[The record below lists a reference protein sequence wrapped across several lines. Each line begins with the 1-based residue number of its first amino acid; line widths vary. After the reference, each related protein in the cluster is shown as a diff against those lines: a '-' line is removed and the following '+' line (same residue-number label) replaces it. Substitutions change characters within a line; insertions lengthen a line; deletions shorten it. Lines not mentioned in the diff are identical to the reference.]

1 MHTHHIKFSL
11 YSLLI
16 TTLMSC
22 NKLTEVNPPETAI
35 TGESVYTD
43 DATAIGA
50 VTGIYVRLSDNTLA
64 SGLNGISIRTGLSS
78 DELTLYS
85 GVSNTLLQKTYLNAL
100 SCQDYYGIW
109 EHSYTYLQT
118 VNAAIEGL
126 SKSISLTPAVKKQLQ
141 GEAKFLRAF
150 FYFYLV
156 NLYGDVPLSTTS
168 DYRTNATSSRTNK
181 ADVYKQIV
189 SDLIEAQNLLTDN
202 YIASDGVSTTPER
215 VRPNK
220 WTATALLARVYL
232 YMQNWVGAETQST
245 NIINAGTYTLET
257 DLNNVFLYTS
267 NEAIWQL
274 MPVDPTWNTYDAK
287 SFILTNGPDNDDHPV
302 YLSPFL
308 LNSFESNDL
317 RRKNWVG
324 ENKADTST
332 YYYPSKYKSA
342 EAGAPLTEYTMVFR
356 LAEQYLIR
364 AEARTQQE
372 NITGGLE
379 DLNKIRTRSGLV
391 EYSTS
396 STTELMSVI
405 MKERRV
411 ELFTEWGHRWLDI
424 KRNGTVNDIMN
435 IVTPIKGGSWSNNWQ
450 LYPVP
455 YSDIKLNPHLKQNDG
470 Y

>member
-1 MHTHHIKFSL
+1 
-11 YSLLI
+11 
-16 TTLMSC
+16 MSC
-22 NKLTEVNPPETAI
+22 NKLSEVNPPETSI

-50 VTGIYVRLSDNTLA
+50 VTGIYIRFSDNTLA

-78 DELTLYS
+78 DELTLFS

-100 SCQDYYGIW
+100 SSQDYYGIW
-109 EHSYTYLQT
+109 ENSYTYLQT

-126 SKSISLTPAVKKQLQ
+126 AKSTSLTSAVKKQLQ
-141 GEAKFLRAF
+141 GEVKFLRAF

-168 DYRTNATSSRTNK
+168 DYRANATSTRTDK
-181 ADVYKQIV
+181 AEVYKQIV

-202 YIASDGVSTTPER
+202 YIASDGVSTTSER

-232 YMQNWVGAETQST
+232 YTKDWAGAETQST
-245 NIINAGTYTLET
+245 NIINAGVYDLET
-257 DLNNVFLYTS
+257 DLNKVFLNTS
-267 NEAIWQL
+267 IEAIWQL
-274 MPVDPTWNTYDAK
+274 MPVDPAWNTYDAK
-287 SFILTNGPDNDDHPV
+287 SFILTNGPNNDDHPV
-302 YLSPFL
+302 YLSSFL
-308 LNSFESNDL
+308 LNSFEPDDL
-317 RRKNWVG
+317 RRQNWVG
-324 ENKADTST
+324 ENKVDTST
-332 YYYPSKYKSA
+332 YYYPYKYKSA
-342 EAGAPLTEYTMVFR
+342 EAGAPLTEYTMIFR

-364 AEARTQQE
+364 AEARVQQE

-379 DLNKIRTRSGLV
+379 DLNKIRTRAGLA
-391 EYSTS
+391 EYGTTSTAGLIS
-396 STTELMSVI
+396 AI
-405 MKERRV
+405 IKERRV
-411 ELFTEWGHRWLDI
+411 ELFTEWGHRWLDM

-435 IVTPIKGGSWSNNWQ
+435 IVTPLKGGSWNNNWQ

-455 YSDIKLNPHLKQNDG
+455 YSDIKLNPRLKQNDG

>member
-1 MHTHHIKFSL
+1 
-11 YSLLI
+11 
-16 TTLMSC
+16 MSC

-35 TGESVYTD
+35 TGETVYTD

-50 VTGIYVRLSDNTLA
+50 VTGVYVRFSDNTLA
-64 SGLNGISIRTGLSS
+64 GGLNGISIRTGLSS
-78 DELTLYS
+78 DELTLFP
-85 GVSNTLLQKTYLNAL
+85 GVSNILLQKTYLNAL
-100 SCQDYYGIW
+100 SAQDYYGIW
-109 EHSYTYLQT
+109 ENSYTYLQT

-126 SKSISLTPAVKKQLQ
+126 AKSTSLTSAVKKQLQ
-141 GEAKFLRAF
+141 GEVKFLRAF

-168 DYRTNATSSRTNK
+168 DYRTNATNARTDK

-189 SDLIEAQNLLTDN
+189 SDLIDAQNLLTDN
-202 YIASDGVSTTPER
+202 YIASDGVSNTPER

-232 YMQNWVGAETQST
+232 YTKDWAGAETQST
-245 NIINAGTYTLET
+245 NIINAGIYNLET
-257 DLNNVFLYTS
+257 DLNKVFLNTS
-267 NEAIWQL
+267 TEAIWQL
-274 MPVDPTWNTYDAK
+274 MPVDPTWNTYDAR

-302 YLSPFL
+302 YLSSFL
-308 LNSFESNDL
+308 LTSFESNDL
-317 RRKNWVG
+317 RRENWIG
-324 ENKADTST
+324 ENKVEAST
-332 YYYPSKYKSA
+332 YYYPYKYKSA
-342 EAGAPLTEYTMVFR
+342 KADTALTEYTMIFR

-364 AEARTQQE
+364 AEARAQQE

-379 DLNKIRTRSGLV
+379 DLNKIRTRAGLV

-396 STTELMSVI
+396 SMTVLISAI

-411 ELFTEWGHRWLDI
+411 ELFTEWGHRWLDM

-435 IVTPIKGGSWSNNWQ
+435 IVTPLKGGSWSTNWQ

-455 YSDIKLNPHLKQNDG
+455 YADIKLNPRLKQNDG